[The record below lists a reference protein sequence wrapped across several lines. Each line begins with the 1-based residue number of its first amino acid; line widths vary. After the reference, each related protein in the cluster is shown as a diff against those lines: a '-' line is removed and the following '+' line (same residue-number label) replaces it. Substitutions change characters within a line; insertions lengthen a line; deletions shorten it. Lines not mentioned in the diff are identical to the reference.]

1 MSEHSRLPRRVVARE
16 FLMQK
21 NHLRRLCR
29 WLYAF
34 EKVGLGVLVSANE

>member
-16 FLMQK
+16 FLMQ

-34 EKVGLGVLVSANE
+34 EKVGLGVLVSATE